1 MARFDHRQLEEIRQ
15 RADLAAIVARYVTL
29 KRSGRNFVG
38 LCPFHQEKTPS
49 FHVHSDRQFYY
60 CFGCKESGDVFAF
73 LMHMERISFPEA
85 VERLAEEVGV
95 ELQKSE
101 LSPEERR
108 RQEKIERIIHIN
120 QIAARYF
127 QQCLG
132 EPGGRAART
141 YLEKR
146 GIDAATQ
153 KRFAIG
159 YAPPGWR
166 DLLAAL
172 EEQGVT
178 SEEAVEAGLAVK
190 REGKAPFDIF
200 RHRIMFPIL
209 DVHGRVV
216 GFGGRALDPSEKAK
230 YINTPQTIAY
240 SKSEHLF
247 GLYQAREGAR
257 RTGRL
262 IVCEGYTDVTAL
274 SQAGVTNVVASL
286 GTAFTAEHAELL
298 SRWAKE
304 VVLAFDADAAGRAAA
319 EHSLEHLVQKGLQ
332 VRIAVLPEGE
342 DPDSLVRSKGVQ
354 AFKEIVASA
363 LTLLDYK
370 IERAFESRK
379 VDDIEGR
386 LTVVRAVLPILADI
400 DSPVA
405 QEAYVELVA
414 ERLDI
419 SRAALVA
426 ELRRFQSRAGR
437 TKSTPHRN
445 PAARHIKTD
454 AAKYSRG
461 KRVQHD
467 RSAAADAVGM
477 QQWLSE
483 AALIR
488 DEQRLL
494 YILLKKPAAVKLIEA
509 ELGTEPFLVGKH
521 NQLFQVIKKQAEG
534 DENALIGE
542 APELLKTLRELES
555 WNPVVL
561 PDVGTYIQRVWEW
574 RMRFRLRCLE
584 KELARLSE
592 RDESAYAENI
602 GSLLL
607 EYKRLRQTVRGR
619 SIERTVS

>member
-1 MARFDHRQLEEIRQ
+1 M
-15 RADLAAIVARYVTL
+15 
-29 KRSGRNFVG
+29 S
-38 LCPFHQEKTPS
+38 QEDS
-49 FHVHSDRQFYY
+49 
-60 CFGCKESGDVFAF
+60 
-73 LMHMERISFPEA
+73 
-85 VERLAEEVGV
+85 
-95 ELQKSE
+95 
-101 LSPEERR
+101 
-108 RQEKIERIIHIN
+108 
-120 QIAARYF
+120 
-127 QQCLG
+127 
-132 EPGGRAART
+132 AART

-426 ELRRFQSRAGR
+426 ELRRFQSRLAER
-437 TKSTPHRN
+437 RVRRIEIPQPVILRQMLRN
-445 PAARHIKTD
+445 TAQ
-454 AAKYSRG
+454 G

-467 RSAAADAVGM
+467 RSAAAAAVGM
-477 QQWLSE
+477 SSGSV
-483 AALIR
+483 
-488 DEQRLL
+488 
-494 YILLKKPAAVKLIEA
+494 KP
-509 ELGTEPFLVGKH
+509 H
-521 NQLFQVIKKQAEG
+521 
-534 DENALIGE
+534 
-542 APELLKTLRELES
+542 
-555 WNPVVL
+555 
-561 PDVGTYIQRVWEW
+561 
-574 RMRFRLRCLE
+574 
-584 KELARLSE
+584 
-592 RDESAYAENI
+592 
-602 GSLLL
+602 
-607 EYKRLRQTVRGR
+607 
-619 SIERTVS
+619 